1 MSKTPQFHSGG
12 TGVIPGQ
19 GTKISHAM
27 QTKIEEKK
35 KKVRKKGKREGG
47 KGIILDPSLCSSVK
61 KEAIPVLYFHLILS
75 TLIPATSHRSY

>member
-1 MSKTPQFHSGG
+1 MFKTPQFHSGG

-35 KKVRKKGKREGG
+35 KKKKKVRKKGKRERG
-47 KGIILDPSLCSSVK
+47 KEGRELSLTPLFALPSKKRPYSFSIFISSY
-61 KEAIPVLYFHLILS
+61 LL
-75 TLIPATSHRSY
+75 